1 MPVRGITRFLTAA
14 AGFQS
19 HPEKRPEDDMEK
31 ILIIDD
37 ESFIR
42 ENVERILREDG
53 YTVLGAASGQS
64 ALELVTDEDLDLVL
78 LDLNLGPEN
87 GIEVLK
93 SLKKIDP
100 ELLVI
105 VITGFGSVESA
116 VDALKLGAFHY
127 MKKPF
132 KADALRVIVKLALQ
146 TQILKREVRNL
157 RKGDLELFEKV
168 PIVGASSS
176 FKEMIRQ
183 VREIARYPASTVLI
197 TGESGTGKELVARA
211 IHHLSDR
218 REAPFIEINCA
229 SIPVNLLESELF
241 GHEKGAFTNA
251 AQRKIGLFEEA
262 DKGTIFLD
270 EIGEMDPAMQAKLL
284 RVLEERKVRRVG
296 GTRNIDIDV
305 RVIAATN
312 RNMQGAIRD
321 GLFREDLYYRLN
333 VFPINIPPLR
343 ERQEDIPVLAKFYL
357 MRYNRSFSRNF
368 QELSPEALMLMEAYD
383 WPGNIREMKNVIER
397 ICIMHDGPVLKPEYL
412 PHEIYLCEQKSDR
425 VINNTAGME
434 AGLEESIEIYEKQL
448 IRSALEKTS
457 GNVLQAAQILQVPR
471 GTLRYKM
478 AKYGL

>member
-1 MPVRGITRFLTAA
+1 
-14 AGFQS
+14 
-19 HPEKRPEDDMEK
+19 MEK

-42 ENVERILREDG
+42 ENVERILGENG
-53 YTVLGAASGQS
+53 YKVLGASNGKS
-64 ALELVTDEDLDLVL
+64 ALELVTDEDPDLVL

-87 GIEVLK
+87 GIELLK

-132 KADALRVIVKLALQ
+132 KADTLRVIVKLALQ

-157 RKGDLELFEKV
+157 RKGDLEMFEKV
-168 PIVGASSS
+168 PIVGASSL
-176 FKEMIRQ
+176 FREMIHQ
-183 VREIARYPASTVLI
+183 VKEIARYPASTVLI

-251 AQRKIGLFEEA
+251 AQRKLGLFEEA

-284 RVLEERKVRRVG
+284 RVLEERKIRRVG
-296 GTRNIDIDV
+296 GTRIIDIDV

-312 RNMQGAIRD
+312 RNMQSAIRE
-321 GLFREDLYYRLN
+321 GLFREDLFYRLN

-343 ERQEDIPVLAKFYL
+343 DRLEDIPVLAKFYL
-357 MRYNRSFSRNF
+357 MKYNRSFSRNF
-368 QELSPEALMLMEAYD
+368 QEILPEALQLMEVYT

-397 ICIMHDGPVLKPEYL
+397 ICIMHDGPLLRPEYL
-412 PHEIYLCEQKSDR
+412 PHEISRRGPPGDR
-425 VINNTAGME
+425 LSADFPVGE
-434 AGLEESIEIYEKQL
+434 AGLEEALEVYEQKL
-448 IRSALEKTS
+448 IRSALKRTG
-457 GNVLQAAQILQVPR
+457 GNVLQAAQMLRVPR

>member
-1 MPVRGITRFLTAA
+1 
-14 AGFQS
+14 
-19 HPEKRPEDDMEK
+19 MEK

-42 ENVERILREDG
+42 ENVERILGEDG
-53 YTVLGAASGQS
+53 YTVLGASSGRS
-64 ALELVTDEDLDLVL
+64 ALELVADEDLDLVL

-116 VDALKLGAFHY
+116 VEALKLGAFHY

-146 TQILKREVRNL
+146 TQTLKREVRNL
-157 RKGDLELFEKV
+157 RRGDLEMFEKV
-168 PIVGASSS
+168 PIVGASTA
-176 FKEMIRQ
+176 FKEMIHQ
-183 VREIARYPASTVLI
+183 VKEIARYPASTVLI

-241 GHEKGAFTNA
+241 GHEKGAFTSA
-251 AQRKIGLFEEA
+251 GQRKYGLFEEA

-296 GTRNIDIDV
+296 GTKNIEIDV

-343 ERQEDIPVLAKFYL
+343 ERREDIPVLAKFYL
-357 MRYNRSFSRNF
+357 MRYNRAFSRNF
-368 QELSPEALMLMEAYD
+368 QEISPEALVLMEAYA

-397 ICIMHDGPVLKPEYL
+397 ICIMHGGPVLKSDYL
-412 PHEIYLCEQKSDR
+412 PHEIYLCERRNDKASPELS
-425 VINNTAGME
+425 GKEM
-434 AGLEESIEIYEKQL
+434 GLEEALEIYEKKL
-448 IRSALEKTS
+448 IGSALEKTD
-457 GNVLQAAQILQVPR
+457 GNVLQAAQMLQVPR

>member
-1 MPVRGITRFLTAA
+1 
-14 AGFQS
+14 
-19 HPEKRPEDDMEK
+19 MEK

-42 ENVERILREDG
+42 ENVERILSEDG

-64 ALELVTDEDLDLVL
+64 AMELVTDEDLDLVL

-93 SLKKIDP
+93 TLKKIDP

-168 PIVGASSS
+168 PIVGASRA

-241 GHEKGAFTNA
+241 GHEKGAFTSA
-251 AQRKIGLFEEA
+251 AQRKLGLFEEA

-296 GTRNIDIDV
+296 GTRNIEIDV

-368 QELSPEALMLMEAYD
+368 QEVSPEALKLMEAYD

-397 ICIMHDGPVLKPEYL
+397 ICIMHGGTVLKPEYL
-412 PHEIYLCEQKSDR
+412 PHEIYLCERKSDQL
-425 VINNTAGME
+425 VNETAGME
-434 AGLEESIEIYEKQL
+434 AGLEEAIEIYEKQL
-448 IRSALEKTS
+448 IRSALEKTA

>member
-1 MPVRGITRFLTAA
+1 
-14 AGFQS
+14 
-19 HPEKRPEDDMEK
+19 MEK

-37 ESFIR
+37 EAFIR
-42 ENVERILREDG
+42 ENVERILGEDG
-53 YTVLGAASGQS
+53 YAVLGADSGRS
-64 ALELVTDEDLDLVL
+64 ALELVAEEDLDLVL
-78 LDLNLGPEN
+78 LDLNLGPED

-116 VDALKLGAFHY
+116 VEALKLGAFHY

-146 TQILKREVRNL
+146 TQTLKREVRNL
-157 RKGDLELFEKV
+157 RRGDLELFEKV
-168 PIVGASSS
+168 PIVGASSAFS
-176 FKEMIRQ
+176 EMIRQ
-183 VREIARYPASTVLI
+183 VKEIARYPASTVLI

-229 SIPVNLLESELF
+229 SLPVNLLESELF
-241 GHEKGAFTNA
+241 GHEKGAFTTA
-251 AQRKIGLFEEA
+251 IQRKNGLFEEA
-262 DKGTIFLD
+262 NKGTIFLD

-284 RVLEERKVRRVG
+284 RVLEERKIRRVG
-296 GTRNIDIDV
+296 GTRNIEIDV

-312 RNMQGAIRD
+312 RNLPAAIRE

-333 VFPINIPPLR
+333 VFPIDMPPLR
-343 ERQEDIPVLAKFYL
+343 ERREDVPVLAKFYL
-357 MRYNRSFSRNF
+357 DRYNKIFSRNF
-368 QELSPEALMLMEAYD
+368 QEISPAALELMESYD
-383 WPGNIREMKNVIER
+383 WPGNIRELKNVIER
-397 ICIMHDGPVLKPEYL
+397 ICIMNNAPVLL
-412 PHEIYLCEQKSDR
+412 PDHLPREIARREPKDGAAPTVMLD
-425 VINNTAGME
+425 ME
-434 AGLEESIEIYEKQL
+434 LGLEEATERYEKTL
-448 IRSALEKTS
+448 IQTALAATS
-457 GNVLQAAQILQVPR
+457 GNVLQAAQVLKVPR

>member
-1 MPVRGITRFLTAA
+1 
-14 AGFQS
+14 
-19 HPEKRPEDDMEK
+19 MEK

-37 ESFIR
+37 EAFIR
-42 ENVERILREDG
+42 ENVERILGEDG
-53 YTVLGAASGQS
+53 YAVLSAASGQA
-64 ALELVTDEDLDLVL
+64 ALELVAEEDLDLVL
-78 LDLNLGPEN
+78 LDLNLGAEN

-93 SLKKIDP
+93 SLKVLDP

-146 TQILKREVRNL
+146 TQILKREVRNF
-157 RKGDLELFEKV
+157 RSSDLELFEKV
-168 PIVGASSS
+168 PIVGASTA

-183 VREIARYPASTVLI
+183 VREISRYPASTVLI

-211 IHHLSDR
+211 IHHLSER

-241 GHEKGAFTNA
+241 GHEKGAFTGA
-251 AQRKIGLFEEA
+251 DQRKNGLFEEA
-262 DKGTIFLD
+262 HKGTIFLD
-270 EIGEMDPAMQAKLL
+270 EIGEMDPSMQVKLL
-284 RVLEERKVRRVG
+284 RVLEERKIRRVG

-312 RNMQGAIRD
+312 RYLQGAIKA

-333 VFPINIPPLR
+333 VFPITIPPLR
-343 ERQEDIPVLAKFYL
+343 ERREDIPVLAKFYL
-357 MRYNRSFSRNF
+357 ARYNRAFSRTF
-368 QELSPEALMLMEAYD
+368 QEISQRALEVMEDYE
-383 WPGNIREMKNVIER
+383 WPGNIRELKNFIER
-397 ICIMHDGPVLKPEYL
+397 ICIMHDGPVLMPDYL
-412 PHEIYLCEQKSDR
+412 PREMYRHDEQKAAPA
-425 VINNTAGME
+425 VTVQEME
-434 AGLEESIEIYEKQL
+434 LGLELATERYEKSL
-448 IRSALEKTS
+448 IEAALAGTG
-457 GNVLQAAQILQVPR
+457 GNVLQAAQLLKVPR

-478 AKYGL
+478 AKYGF